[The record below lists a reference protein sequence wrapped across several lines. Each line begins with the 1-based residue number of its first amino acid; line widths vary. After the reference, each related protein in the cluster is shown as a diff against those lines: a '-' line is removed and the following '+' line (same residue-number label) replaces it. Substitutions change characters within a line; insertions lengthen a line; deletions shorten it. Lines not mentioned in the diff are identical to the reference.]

1 MNHKY
6 TRSGSVLMSF
16 VPLIILG
23 GLQTFISFAVSLL
36 YVLARTSSLPMNDWV
51 KMFDRNGMIYK
62 LSKEIM
68 NTDFIMI
75 ISCIYAV
82 AGIAVFLTW
91 YLRRIVPAESET
103 IRGRTYPTV
112 PKNGF
117 SLKNGMH
124 PLMIPG
130 LFILALGLQYMANY
144 IVMIITVINPDIIKS
159 YQQIMEKSGLEKI
172 TLTLPLVL
180 YVVILGPICEELAFR
195 GVTFGYISR
204 SLPFQAA
211 NIFQASLFGIMHM
224 NITQGI
230 YAFFLGLFLGEIYY
244 HSGNILLNIF
254 LHMGFNAISLFLS
267 DYLTTGNG
275 TPYVFCLILFA
286 AMCATYLGRKLTL
299 YVIDSGKK

>member
-1 MNHKY
+1 
-6 TRSGSVLMSF
+6 
-16 VPLIILG
+16 
-23 GLQTFISFAVSLL
+23 
-36 YVLARTSSLPMNDWV
+36 
-51 KMFDRNGMIYK
+51 
-62 LSKEIM
+62 
-68 NTDFIMI
+68 
-75 ISCIYAV
+75 
-82 AGIAVFLTW
+82 
-91 YLRRIVPAESET
+91 
-103 IRGRTYPTV
+103 
-112 PKNGF
+112 
-117 SLKNGMH
+117 MH

-211 NIFQASLFGIMHM
+211 NIFQAALFGIMHM